1 MTPGTPRADNFAM
14 QSLIT
19 LAHDS
24 VHMTFFIYW
33 SDTDVLSF
41 SFEAHWHGI
50 APVIQVFPILR
61 GKKHKYTCV
70 NPCIKCMEWSLSRWG
85 PSGLEDSSSKANSV
99 RWAVQ
104 QGEDSSATSFGYMR
118 YMIRACSLQAP
129 PPSVRRV
136 VERSKPCRHFSVH

>member
-61 GKKHKYTCV
+61 GKKT
-70 NPCIKCMEWSLSRWG
+70 
-85 PSGLEDSSSKANSV
+85 
-99 RWAVQ
+99 
-104 QGEDSSATSFGYMR
+104 
-118 YMIRACSLQAP
+118 
-129 PPSVRRV
+129 
-136 VERSKPCRHFSVH
+136 